1 MVAARI
7 DVIRHAA
14 TFAHAPIASVADH
27 DNLTIGGTA
36 SVKRF
41 SFAEIFANSP
51 AAQQKNH

>member
-14 TFAHAPIASVADH
+14 TFAHASIASVANH
-27 DNLTIGGTA
+27 DDLTIGGA
-36 SVKRF
+36 AGAKRF

>member
-14 TFAHAPIASVADH
+14 TFAHAPIARVADQDH
-27 DNLTIGGTA
+27 LTIGGTA
-36 SVKRF
+36 SVKCF
-41 SFAEIFANSP
+41 SLAEIFANSP